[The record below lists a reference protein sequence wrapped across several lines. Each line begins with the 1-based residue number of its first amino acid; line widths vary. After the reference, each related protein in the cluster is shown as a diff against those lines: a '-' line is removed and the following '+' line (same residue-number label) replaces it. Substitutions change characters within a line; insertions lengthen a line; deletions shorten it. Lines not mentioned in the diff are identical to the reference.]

1 MSTHKRVN
9 QMAHLWQKQ
18 ISENSCKAIIVD
30 TILESVQPL
39 TQIEL
44 SKEITEIF
52 HVLIAKDRL
61 DQIITALCEESV
73 IFFDEENHIHIS
85 SAMKATYLK
94 ERLQENALRNDA
106 INLWLSSL
114 KKDNTISQSLENDL
128 SQALPIF
135 LRSLFVRHGVSSFE
149 LITGRQFAV
158 NFDIQQIA
166 EDVSSQF
173 SAENQSEINSFLPT
187 IFQTLDE
194 TKIVEYLTR
203 SIEKAIGYISE
214 VISEESLAQISK
226 SLSELTLYL
235 DTNVIYRL
243 LNLQGQSRYD
253 SIRETLNFCLKHG
266 VKLRVS
272 AQTKKELTARLK
284 FDSKVLLQHPTQTN
298 LAHVGYNYRSA
309 DNYVS
314 TYWRQARKTH
324 ISVEDYIAYY
334 QNFDILL
341 EADGIVIENVE
352 IGEEAFLEHVKETYE
367 QLSLR
372 DVNYE
377 KSDHGLWHDAYNMAY
392 VQKLQKIDAK
402 TAVDTGCLFLTTDQ
416 ALTAFQ
422 QEAHMLKDSGPIAIV
437 PSQLLQL
444 FGFSTPDAGY
454 EETFIKFFAASS
466 LGRSFKYNNSD
477 IQEIVSRISHYQGVS
492 PEIAERVLSR
502 ELINSRYFAAK
513 SDEEK
518 EEIIYNSISEE
529 LLHELKLTKEQVA
542 SLESE
547 RFQLSEDHQA
557 AIELLAK
564 NEAQFTA
571 EKIKLQVS
579 STEVEKKLGEETKA
593 RLAAEA
599 ETANIKS
606 YSSIQE
612 RFYIDEK
619 WNKWRRQH
627 LALFWLSLIGS
638 CVVIALSIYLWLR
651 MDDSG
656 CLGLL
661 GALAV
666 TVPLVAVGAK
676 AFSPGTEEEI
686 RQKYLDTYRNKLEKT

>member
-9 QMAHLWQKQ
+9 QMAHLGQKQ
-18 ISENSCKAIIVD
+18 ISNNSCKAIIVD
-30 TILESVQPL
+30 TILESIQPL
-39 TQIEL
+39 NQIEL

-52 HVLIAKDRL
+52 HVLIAEERL
-61 DQIITALCEESV
+61 NQIIATLCEENV
-73 IFFDEENHIHIS
+73 IFFDEKNTIHIS
-85 SAMKATYLK
+85 PAMKALFLK
-94 ERLQENALRNDA
+94 ERLQENALRTDA
-106 INLWLSSL
+106 INLWLS
-114 KKDNTISQSLENDL
+114 KIKTDNIITQSLEGDL

-135 LRSLFVRHGVSSFE
+135 LRTLFVKHGVSSFE
-149 LITGRQFAV
+149 LISGRQFAV
-158 NFDIQQIA
+158 NFDVQQIA
-166 EDVSSQF
+166 QDVSLQF
-173 SAENQSEINSFLPT
+173 CNENQEEITRFLPT
-187 IFQTLDE
+187 IFQALDE
-194 TKIVEYLTR
+194 IKIIEYLTR

-214 VISEESLAQISK
+214 VISEESLAQITK
-226 SLSELTLYL
+226 SLSDLTLYL
-235 DTNVIYRL
+235 DTNVLYRL
-243 LNLQGQSRYD
+243 LNLQGQSRFD
-253 SIRETLNFCLKHG
+253 SIRQTIDFCKKYG

-272 AQTKKELTARLK
+272 AQTKKELTSRLK
-284 FDSKVLLQHPTQTN
+284 FDSKVLLQYPTQTN

-314 TYWRQARKTH
+314 TYWRQSRKTH
-324 ISVEDYIAYY
+324 ISVEDYIKYY

-341 EADGIVIENVE
+341 EANGIIIESVE
-352 IGEEAFLEHVKETYE
+352 IGEEAFLDHVRETYE

-372 DVNYE
+372 DINHE
-377 KSDHGLWHDAYNMAY
+377 KSEPGIWHDAYNLAY

-422 QEAHMLKDSGPIAIV
+422 QEAYIFKDTGPICII

-444 FGFSTPDAGY
+444 FGFSMPDAGY
-454 EETFIKFFAASS
+454 EETFIRFFAASS

-477 IQEIVSRISHYQGVS
+477 IQEIISRISHYQGVS

-502 ELINSRYFAAK
+502 ELINSRYFSAK
-513 SDEEK
+513 TDEEK

-529 LLHELKLTKEQVA
+529 LLQELKITKEQVA

-571 EKIKLQVS
+571 EKIKLQTS
-579 STEVEKKLGEETKA
+579 SADVEKKLVEETQA

-599 ETANIKS
+599 ETANIKNYCS
-606 YSSIQE
+606 NQE
-612 RFYIDEK
+612 DFYVDGQ
-619 WNKWRRQH
+619 WNKWKSLH
-627 LALFWLSLIGS
+627 LLLFWISLAAS
-638 CVVIALSIYLWLR
+638 CVVIALAIYLWLYKN
-651 MDDSG
+651 DSG

-666 TVPLVAVGAK
+666 TVPLTAVGAK
-676 AFSPGTEEEI
+676 AFSLGTEVDI
-686 RQKYLDTYRNKLEKT
+686 RKKYLEAYRRKLQKR